1 MIFVNLFNVS
11 TCQKKVYFNELQNIL
26 KVFIDKLPKQQ
37 KRIFKLSRF
46 ERLPNKE
53 IAEKLN
59 ISVRSVENQIYRA
72 IKYRKETAWWNIFI
86 IMIKKTTIDIIFFD
100 ITSPNFNII
109 IKSII

>member
-37 KRIFKLSRF
+37 IRTFKHSRF
-46 ERLPNKE
+46 VGLPYKE

-59 ISVRSVENQIYRA
+59 ISARSVENQIYRA
-72 IKYRKETAWWNIFI
+72 IKY
-86 IMIKKTTIDIIFFD
+86 IKKRLPNETFLLLLCLFFL
-100 ITSPNFNII
+100 
-109 IKSII
+109 SIL